1 MNNFIFYDTETSG
14 VKELDFIQVI
24 QFAAI
29 QTNEDYI
36 KSDSYNELCS
46 PLPWTLVTPKA
57 LLVNKKSEIFN
68 TNKTHYELIKEIYNT
83 WTEWTRQKPATFVSY
98 NGMRFDEE
106 VMRRQFYWNLYD
118 PYFTNTNGNTRLDLF
133 LKMYVIAHFYRHTFP
148 IPEIDNQIS
157 LKLEDLVSN
166 LSMDTKNAHDALA
179 DCEFLIHLI
188 KTIAKKLPNYYKE
201 ILETTSKDD
210 FFKILNSKSVHFNCY
225 FIPKSKTTRAYPFTA
240 LISEFNLNKYIPI
253 FDLTYD
259 PDDYTNLSYTELNEL
274 INSKKKSPFKRLAMN
289 KTQPTITLDTLIQDG
304 IDIDGSDVLL
314 QRAKMIEMNESFI
327 ERVTDIYNNLEY
339 VNSKRINIEEQ
350 IYTEGFPSSIEKDR
364 FNQFHKAQSYAERKS
379 IIKSFDDERHKQF
392 AYRICAQEHTE
403 EVDSDIL
410 ISLKELTRIR
420 FNDEGPWPNSLQ
432 NIEEGRNLL
441 LETSNKEEK
450 ELINLAINSIKSSQ

>member
-14 VKELDFIQVI
+14 VKELDFIQVL

-36 KSDSYNELCS
+36 KSDSFNELCC

-148 IPEIDNQIS
+148 IPVIDNQIS

-201 ILETTSKDD
+201 ILETTSKED
-210 FFKILNSKSVHFNCY
+210 FFKILNSKLVHFNCY

-259 PDDYTNLSYTELNEL
+259 PHDYTNLSYTELNQL
-274 INSKKKSPFKRLAMN
+274 INSKKKSPFKRLAIN

-304 IDIDGSDVLL
+304 INIDGSDVLV
-314 QRAKMIEMNESFI
+314 QRAKIIEKNESFI

-350 IYTEGFPSSIEKDR
+350 IYTEGFPSSIEKDK
-364 FNQFHKAQSYAERKS
+364 FNQFHKAQSYAERKN

-392 AYRICAQEHTE
+392 AYRICAQQHTE
-403 EVDSDIL
+403 EVESNIL

>member
-14 VKELDFIQVI
+14 VKELDFIQVL

-36 KSDSYNELCS
+36 KSDSFNELCC

-68 TNKTHYELIKEIYNT
+68 TNKTHYELIKQIYNT

-148 IPEIDNQIS
+148 IPVIDNQIS

-314 QRAKMIEMNESFI
+314 QRAKKIEKNESFI

-350 IYTEGFPSSIEKDR
+350 IYTEGFPSSIEKDK
-364 FNQFHKAQSYAERKS
+364 FNQFHKAQSYAERKN

-392 AYRICAQEHTE
+392 AYRICAQQHTE
-403 EVDSDIL
+403 EVESNIL

>member
-14 VKELDFIQVI
+14 VKELDFIQVL

-36 KSDSYNELCS
+36 KSNSFNELCC

-57 LLVNKKSEIFN
+57 LLVNKKREIFN
-68 TNKTHYELIKEIYNT
+68 TNKTHYELIKQIHNT
-83 WTEWTRQKPATFVSY
+83 WTEWTKQTPATFVSY

-118 PYFTNTNGNTRLDLF
+118 PYFTNTNGNIRLDLF

-201 ILETTSKDD
+201 ILETTSKED
-210 FFKILNSKSVHFNCY
+210 FFKILNSKIVHFNCY
-225 FIPKSKTTRAYPFTA
+225 FIPSSKTTRAYPFTA
-240 LISEFNLNKYIPI
+240 MISEFNLNKYIPI

-259 PDDYTNLSYTELNEL
+259 PNDYTNLSYTELNQL
-274 INSKKKSPFKRLAMN
+274 INSKKKSPFKRLAIN

-304 IDIDGSDVLL
+304 INIDDSDVLI
-314 QRAKMIEMNESFI
+314 QRAKIIQTNESFI
-327 ERVTDIYNNLEY
+327 ERVIDIYNNLEY

-364 FNQFHKAQSYAERKS
+364 FHQFHKAQSYAERLN
-379 IIKSFDDERHKQF
+379 ILKSFDDERHKQF

-410 ISLKELTRIR
+410 VSLKELTRIR
-420 FNDEGPWPNSLQ
+420 FNEEGPWPNSLQ

-441 LETSNKEEK
+441 LETSKKEEK
-450 ELINLAINSIKSSQ
+450 ELINLAINSIESSL

>member
-14 VKELDFIQVI
+14 VKELDFIQVL

-36 KSDSYNELCS
+36 KSDSFNELCC

-68 TNKTHYELIKEIYNT
+68 TNKTHYELIKQIHNT

-148 IPEIDNQIS
+148 IPVIDNQIS

-259 PDDYTNLSYTELNEL
+259 PDDYTNLSYKELNEL

-350 IYTEGFPSSIEKDR
+350 IYTEGFPSSIEKDK

-392 AYRICAQEHTE
+392 AYRICAQQHTE
-403 EVDSDIL
+403 EVESNIL